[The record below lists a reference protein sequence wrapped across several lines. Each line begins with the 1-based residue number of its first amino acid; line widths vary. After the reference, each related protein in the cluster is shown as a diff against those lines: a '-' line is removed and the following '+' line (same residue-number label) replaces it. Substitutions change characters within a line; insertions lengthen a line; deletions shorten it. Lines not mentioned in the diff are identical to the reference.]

1 MKERIEFKK
10 ERELGTIL
18 SDTFKFLRLEGKELF
33 GHIIRIAGPALC
45 LLVIAFVVYTKAI
58 GNNFDGTN
66 FLRSGLSYSLSL
78 VFSLGLM
85 IIAGLAYYGLL
96 YAVVNHYI
104 KSYIK
109 NEGVVIKDEI
119 NQGVKNDLWSLIGL
133 NILVALI
140 VVGGMVFCFAP
151 GIYFGVTLSCVYS
164 ILIQDKLDVSST
176 ISYSFKL
183 VKGEWWMTFATLFVV
198 FLLFYVMVIVF
209 QIPQYIYFFIQQFVI
224 AETVSIDPSVMFD
237 WTYTALNAVGLIGQ
251 YLGHTLI
258 TVATIFIYFN
268 LNEKKNL
275 SGTIEKIEA
284 IGEVKE

>member
-18 SDTFKFLRLEGKELF
+18 SDTFKFLRLEGKALF
-33 GHIIRIAGPALC
+33 GHIIRIAGPALFI
-45 LLVIAFVVYTKAI
+45 LVIAFVVYTKAI
-58 GNNFDGTN
+58 GNSFEGTN

-119 NQGVKNDLWSLIGL
+119 NQGVKNDFWSLIGL

-140 VVGGMVFCFAP
+140 VAGGMVFCFAP
-151 GIYFGVTLSCVYS
+151 GIYFGVALSCVYS
-164 ILIQDKLDVSST
+164 ILILDKLDVSST

-209 QIPQYIYFFIQQFVI
+209 QIPQYIYFFIQQFTI